1 MKYIWLFKKKKNLN
15 NFHCSPLGAAP
26 KKDGTVRV
34 VLDLSSPKGFSVNDG
49 INKNDYSVSYS
60 SFDDAV
66 KLVTRL
72 GRNCFMAKLD
82 IKHAFRLC
90 PVHPDDWHLLG
101 YNWKER
107 FYFDVVL
114 PFGGRSSPFTF
125 NNFADLLQ
133 WIIIVI
139 FLIEDLLHY
148 LDDFFTAN
156 CSDDLCNNNNNN
168 NNNNNKYL

>member
-1 MKYIWLFKKKKNLN
+1 
-15 NFHCSPLGAAP
+15 
-26 KKDGTVRV
+26 
-34 VLDLSSPKGFSVNDG
+34 
-49 INKNDYSVSYS
+49 
-60 SFDDAV
+60 
-66 KLVTRL
+66 
-72 GRNCFMAKLD
+72 MAKLD
-82 IKHAFRLC
+82 IKHVFRLC

-156 CSDDLCNNNNNN
+156 CSDDLC
-168 NNNNNKYL
+168 KDTIDLIESF